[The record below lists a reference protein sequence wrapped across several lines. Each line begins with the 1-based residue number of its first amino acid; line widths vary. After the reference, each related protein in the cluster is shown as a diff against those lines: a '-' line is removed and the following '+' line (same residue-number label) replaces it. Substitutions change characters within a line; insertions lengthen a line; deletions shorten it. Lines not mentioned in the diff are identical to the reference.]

1 MGDVHQPTPVN
12 LICAVLAAREEW
24 LDAATE
30 RLEAALG
37 PMDLVSE
44 TWPWTFSSY
53 YEAEMG
59 APLLRRI
66 CSLRELA
73 APDAIIEVKLRTNKI
88 EKELAQSLAGGPA
101 PGAMPPR
108 PVNVDP
114 GYVALSKMVLAT
126 TKDYAH
132 RLYLGRGIY
141 AECTLRWRRG
151 AFQPYEW
158 TYPDYATDEYRAFF
172 AQVRALYADKLR
184 AAGQHGEDIKKG

>member
-1 MGDVHQPTPVN
+1 MGEAHEPQAVN
-12 LICAVLAAREEW
+12 LVCPMLAGRAEW

-30 RLEAALG
+30 RLEAAFG
-37 PMDLVSE
+37 PTDLVSE

-59 APLLRRI
+59 GPLLRRI

-73 APDAIIEVKLRTNKI
+73 APDAIIEVKLGTNRI
-88 EKELAQSLAGGPA
+88 EKELAASLAPNA
-101 PGAMPPR
+101 PPR

-151 AFQPYEW
+151 TFQPLEW
-158 TYPDYATDEYRAFF
+158 TYADYATDEYRAFF
-172 AQVRALYADKLR
+172 AQVRALYVDKLR
-184 AAGQHGEDIKKG
+184 VAGRHGEDIKKG

>member
-1 MGDVHQPTPVN
+1 MGDVRQPTPVN
-12 LICAVLAAREEW
+12 LICAMLAAREEW
-24 LDAATE
+24 LDAATQ
-30 RLEAALG
+30 RLEEALG
-37 PMDLVSE
+37 PADLVSE

-66 CSLRELA
+66 CSLRDLA
-73 APDAIIEVKLRTNKI
+73 APDAIIDVKLRTNKI
-88 EKELAQSLAGGPA
+88 EKELAQSLA
-101 PGAMPPR
+101 PGAAPPR
-108 PVNVDP
+108 PVNADP

-184 AAGQHGEDIKKG
+184 AAGGHGDDIRKG